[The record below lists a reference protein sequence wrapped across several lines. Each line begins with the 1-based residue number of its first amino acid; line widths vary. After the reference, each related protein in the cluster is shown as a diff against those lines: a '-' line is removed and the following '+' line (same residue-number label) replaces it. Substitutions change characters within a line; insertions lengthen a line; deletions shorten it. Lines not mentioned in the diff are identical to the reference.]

1 MAVANE
7 KILDVR
13 DDQAKGSDPFERI
26 MGALIELEPG
36 QDLLLIN
43 TFEPLPLYKVME
55 KRGFGHESRQRGP
68 GEWEIR
74 FSRRGDA

>member
-1 MAVANE
+1 MANE

-26 MGALIELEPG
+26 MAAITELQAG

-43 TFEPLPLYKVME
+43 SFEPLPLYKVME
-55 KRGFGHESRQRGP
+55 KKGFRHESRLREP
-68 GEWEIR
+68 GVWEIR
-74 FSRRGDA
+74 FCQKGDA

>member
-1 MAVANE
+1 MGNE

-26 MGALIELEPG
+26 MGAVTELAPG

-55 KRGFGHESRQRGP
+55 KKGFGHQSRERVP

-74 FSRRGDA
+74 FFRQGDA

>member
-1 MAVANE
+1 MANE

-26 MGALIELEPG
+26 MGAVAELAPG
-36 QDLLLIN
+36 QDLILIN

-55 KRGFGHESRQRGP
+55 KKGFEHESRQRAA

-74 FSRRGDA
+74 FHPKGGA